1 MDDTSG
7 KEPLRNEVSDLNVD
21 LLHAIMELVS
31 DGIWDWNANTG
42 FVYRNPGWYEML
54 GYSHHSLENS
64 VFTWEN
70 VIHPE
75 DYPRVMAGFDDYICQ
90 RAPHYRAEY
99 RCRKEDGTYLWIEDR
114 GYVIARNPDGSVAR
128 MVGAHRD
135 IHTRKCSIE
144 QLQKRNQSLEALVA
158 ERTLELSRVNQQL
171 QLQLDENRSL
181 AERDALTRIANRY
194 RLEKVLLEECDR
206 AERFRLP
213 LALVAMDVDDFKPIN
228 DQYGHG
234 VGDEVLRAIG
244 TEIQDAAGA
253 TDLPCRLGGDE
264 FALLTQVADHR
275 ELTERA
281 LRIAESIRQLR
292 FPQSAAQLTV
302 SVSVGG
308 GLCSEDT
315 EWSVWYS
322 EADCALYH
330 VKGSGGDGAHVMS

>member
-7 KEPLRNEVSDLNVD
+7 NEPLRNDVSDLNAD

-54 GYSHHSLENS
+54 GYSRHSLENS

-75 DYPRVMAGFDDYICQ
+75 DYSRVMSVFDDYVSQ

-114 GYVIARNPDGSVAR
+114 GYVIARNPDNSVAR

-135 IHTRKCSIE
+135 IHTRKCSFE
-144 QLQKRNQSLEALVA
+144 QLQRRNQSLEALVV

-194 RLEKVLLEECDR
+194 RLEKVLLEECNR

-213 LALVAMDVDDFKPIN
+213 LALVAMDIDDFKPIN
-228 DQYGHG
+228 DRHGHA
-234 VGDEVLRAIG
+234 VGDKTLMQVVESIEACVRSN
-244 TEIQDAAGA
+244 
-253 TDLPCRLGGDE
+253 DLLARWGGDE
-264 FALLTQVADHR
+264 FMVVLPKSTLETAKELAERIRRKVKQTPTVEDFTVTLSLGVVERRMGESPAALMARAD
-275 ELTERA
+275 
-281 LRIAESIRQLR
+281 Q
-292 FPQSAAQLTV
+292 
-302 SVSVGG
+302 
-308 GLCSEDT
+308 
-315 EWSVWYS
+315 
-322 EADCALYH
+322 ALYRS
-330 VKGSGGDGAHVMS
+330 KAAGKDGVSE